1 MVTRPATSEE
11 KSMVRSILGFSVFAV
26 IGVLALKLFFGF
38 FGWILS
44 AIFTV
49 LVWAFFGWVFYLVLK
64 AIAPDTAARLRELI
78 TGRPG

>member
-1 MVTRPATSEE
+1 
-11 KSMVRSILGFSVFAV
+11 
-26 IGVLALKLFFGF
+26 LFFGF